1 MLLDAAVSETTVWV
15 SDCYKTFPHRLRTQ
29 RKVTSGRLQ
38 RDVVYKAARDGV
50 ATQPIQGSE
59 Q

>member
-15 SDCYKTFPHRLRTQ
+15 SDCYETFPHRLRTQ
-29 RKVTSGRLQ
+29 RKVTFRRLQ
-38 RDVVYKAARDGV
+38 RDLLYTAARDGV
-50 ATQPIQGSE
+50 ATQPIQVSE